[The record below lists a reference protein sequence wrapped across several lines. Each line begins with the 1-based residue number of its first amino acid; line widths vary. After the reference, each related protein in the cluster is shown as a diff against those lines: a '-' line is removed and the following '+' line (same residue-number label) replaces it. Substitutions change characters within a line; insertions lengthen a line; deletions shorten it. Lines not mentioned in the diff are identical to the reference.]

1 MRVDADARACPLWSC
16 RLGPALLDKNLI
28 GAVRYGSNSGAVR
41 YGSNTLLLHDVIDS
55 IRSKSN
61 SENMAQNPDV
71 WI

>member
-1 MRVDADARACPLWSC
+1 MRVDADARACPLRSC

-28 GAVRYGSNSGAVR
+28 GAVR